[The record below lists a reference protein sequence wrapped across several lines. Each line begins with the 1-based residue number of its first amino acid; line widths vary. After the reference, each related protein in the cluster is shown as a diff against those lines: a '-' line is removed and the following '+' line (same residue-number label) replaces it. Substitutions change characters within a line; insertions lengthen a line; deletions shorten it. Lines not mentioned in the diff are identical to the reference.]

1 MVKKFGLYQNKL
13 YPTTVGV
20 FRSKRGTEHM
30 TQYNPKNIEEALKRM
45 EKADELKGIHR
56 SGTNIMSFFDD
67 NDKEHELQKKQSA
80 AELKKEEYLKSVEL
94 LKKVIQEN
102 GTKSDLTRI
111 TAIGYLIE
119 TTDFLNIPPDRKKML
134 KENMEWCNK
143 TYEKYLDSQE

>member
-1 MVKKFGLYQNKL
+1 MAN
-13 YPTTVGV
+13 
-20 FRSKRGTEHM
+20 M
-30 TQYNPKNIEEALKRM
+30 TQYTPKNIEETLKRM

-67 NDKEHELQKKQSA
+67 NDKEHELQKQQSA

-94 LKKVIQEN
+94 LKELIQKN

-119 TTDFLNIPPDRKKML
+119 TTDFLNIPPDKKKML
-134 KENMEWCNK
+134 KENMIWCNK
-143 TYEKYLDSQE
+143 KYEKYLDSQE